1 MANTPAQPTS
11 TAPVLEH
18 ICLFTHDLKR
28 KHKRWQ
34 DGRLKFHAFN
44 QRVMVYDE
52 RGNFVGDAH
61 WREDYDFGEG
71 EELQLERGG
80 TIVQVC
86 ECVGRRDQDLS
97 ELLDKRALDKS
108 QRAAQVAA
116 RTPAAS
122 AAGLG
127 SRPVVRQVPAD
138 HSQQL
143 RHRPLG
149 QLLGT
154 PTGHHGRAV
163 VPSESPF
170 EQRHR
175 EAEDTPP
182 AAKRPRR
189 EASPPSK
196 AGYAQNLFGTKL
208 CLSSQP
214 RSSALTWPSQSRPVQ
229 PTAPAARPTSHL
241 EGPSEVDAGRPGPPP
256 KGGKGLERPTGGRV
270 RPAAEPRDVIE
281 LDEDTADARHR
292 HTERPLEDVTE
303 LEIPAKDRPQSRK
316 TRPIQPTVPA
326 ARPAS
331 HAERSP
337 DKGLE
342 TPARDRLQPAAKPK
356 HIIELDKEDAEGA
369 LSARH
374 AKRPLKDGNELERPA
389 KTRARPAAEPRDV
402 VQLDKQ
408 HTGDSRLPSHAE
420 RPPEGAKRLQRPAK
434 DRTRPAAEPRYAVEV
449 ELDKENTSVSRSTGR
464 AEPLSE
470 GNDEGLQRPVGNR
483 ARPATKPRR
492 VVELDQESP
501 ASARQK
507 PPRPPQRTP
516 PEPRPAGRP
525 ERPPEG
531 RARPAVEPA
540 SVAERGGEAAADAQ
554 PRTELQIKPRRK
566 HGLLMLSSRAEPLSP
581 PPPPPPPAPE
591 PAPAPAAA
599 RPEAQPPPPRRE
611 PRRTPSA
618 AAPGEAPSAAR
629 EAAQAAIEKPTG
641 VSTTTGP
648 WSRREAHD
656 LLGMGRPGGWDKS
669 YYPSSQL
676 AACTLHISR
685 HKRAEKQ
692 HCQYHR
698 AHNAKSGPFPR
709 YLCVRSV
716 SYPFMGFRVLKKK
729 KSCTKGL
736 VLLAPLER
744 EKSPCH
750 PIKSYL

>member
-61 WREDYDFGEG
+61 WREDCDFGEG

-97 ELLDKRALDKS
+97 GLLDKRALDKS

-175 EAEDTPP
+175 ETEDTPP

-214 RSSALTWPSQSRPVQ
+214 RSSALTWPSQSRPAQ

-241 EGPSEVDAGRPGPPP
+241 EGPSEVDAGHLGPPP

-270 RPAAEPRDVIE
+270 RPAAEPWDVME
-281 LDEDTADARHR
+281 LDEDIADAWHCL
-292 HTERPLEDVTE
+292 TE
-303 LEIPAKDRPQSRK
+303 Q
-316 TRPIQPTVPA
+316 
-326 ARPAS
+326 
-331 HAERSP
+331 
-337 DKGLE
+337 
-342 TPARDRLQPAAKPK
+342 
-356 HIIELDKEDAEGA
+356 
-369 LSARH
+369 
-374 AKRPLKDGNELERPA
+374 
-389 KTRARPAAEPRDV
+389 
-402 VQLDKQ
+402 
-408 HTGDSRLPSHAE
+408 
-420 RPPEGAKRLQRPAK
+420 
-434 DRTRPAAEPRYAVEV
+434 
-449 ELDKENTSVSRSTGR
+449 
-464 AEPLSE
+464 
-470 GNDEGLQRPVGNR
+470 PVGNR
-483 ARPATKPRR
+483 ARPATKPR
-492 VVELDQESP
+492 Q
-501 ASARQK
+501 
-507 PPRPPQRTP
+507 
-516 PEPRPAGRP
+516 G
-525 ERPPEG
+525 
-531 RARPAVEPA
+531 
-540 SVAERGGEAAADAQ
+540 AERGGEAAADAQ
-554 PRTELQIKPRRK
+554 PRTELQIKPRRN
-566 HGLLMLSSRAEPLSP
+566 HGLLMLSSRAEPP
-581 PPPPPPPAPE
+581 PPPP
-591 PAPAPAAA
+591 
-599 RPEAQPPPPRRE
+599 RE
-611 PRRTPSA
+611 PRRVARDPLGA
-618 AAPGEAPSAAR
+618 AGPVIELATAVAAR
-629 EAAQAAIEKPTG
+629 EEAAAIEKPTG

-656 LLGMGRPGGWDKS
+656 LLGMGRPGGWDK
-669 YYPSSQL
+669 
-676 AACTLHISR
+676 R
-685 HKRAEKQ
+685 
-692 HCQYHR
+692 
-698 AHNAKSGPFPR
+698 
-709 YLCVRSV
+709 
-716 SYPFMGFRVLKKK
+716 
-729 KSCTKGL
+729 
-736 VLLAPLER
+736 
-744 EKSPCH
+744 
-750 PIKSYL
+750 